1 MTRRWG
7 RYSFEKDKKETEK
20 ELPFGDRPFVSAD
33 INKNLKRIKQDIG
46 NSPDMTVREFQINE
60 LRVIAVYS
68 DSLVDIDVVNNFIK
82 QALTMEKGQSND
94 ENNVFDIIKKNARA
108 SQEVK
113 VIREWDEILLSILT
127 GDTALL
133 IDGFAHAI
141 TGSTKGGEQRSIAEP
156 TTQTVVRGPK
166 DCFTESIATNISL
179 VRRRI
184 SSPNLWLET
193 MRIGEETQTTVGI
206 MYMKGI
212 VTDGLIQEVKERL
225 NRIKIDMILDSG
237 QIEEFIEDQPSS
249 PFPTVYNTERPDS
262 VAANLMEGRI
272 AILVNGS
279 PFALVVPTLFV
290 QFFQSPDD
298 YYYRFHIAIF
308 LRLLRYISFLISL
321 VGPSVYIAAITFHQ
335 EMIPTTLLISIAAS
349 REGVPFPA
357 FVEALIMEVAFELM
371 REAGIRMPRAVGQA
385 VSIVGALVL
394 GQAAVQAG
402 IVSSIMVIIVAI
414 TGIASFTTPAY
425 NLAISAR
432 LLRFVLMIL
441 AATFGFYGITLGL
454 IIIIAH
460 LNSLR
465 SFGIPYLAPLSPL
478 IPSDQKDGMLRF
490 PLWSMFKRPRLI
502 NQNNTI
508 RENGNLQPSPKQN
521 GGESKRE
528 E

>member
-1 MTRRWG
+1 
-7 RYSFEKDKKETEK
+7 
-20 ELPFGDRPFVSAD
+20 
-33 INKNLKRIKQDIG
+33 
-46 NSPDMTVREFQINE
+46 
-60 LRVIAVYS
+60 
-68 DSLVDIDVVNNFIK
+68 
-82 QALTMEKGQSND
+82 
-94 ENNVFDIIKKNARA
+94 
-108 SQEVK
+108 
-113 VIREWDEILLSILT
+113 
-127 GDTALL
+127 
-133 IDGFAHAI
+133 
-141 TGSTKGGEQRSIAEP
+141 
-156 TTQTVVRGPK
+156 
-166 DCFTESIATNISL
+166 
-179 VRRRI
+179 
-184 SSPNLWLET
+184 

-212 VTDGLIQEVKERL
+212 VNDSLVKEVKERL
-225 NRIKIDMILDSG
+225 KRIKIDMILDSG
-237 QIEEFIEDQPSS
+237 QIEEFIEDQPST
-249 PFPTVYNTERPDS
+249 PFPTIYNTERPDS
-262 VAANLMEGRI
+262 VAANLMEGRV

-279 PFALVVPTLFV
+279 PFILVVPTVFV

-298 YYYRFHIAIF
+298 YYYRFHIAVF
-308 LRLLRYISFLISL
+308 LRLLRYVSFLISL

-335 EMIPTTLLISIAAS
+335 EMIPTTLLISLAAS

-432 LLRFVLMIL
+432 LIRFVLMIL

-465 SFGIPYLAPLSPL
+465 SFGIPYLSPLSPV
-478 IPSDQKDGMLRF
+478 IPSDQKDAVLRF
-490 PLWSMFKRPRLI
+490 PLWSMFKRPRLL
-502 NQNNTI
+502 NQQNTI
-508 RENGNLQPSPKQN
+508 RENSNLKPSPGQN
-521 GGESKRE
+521 GEETKRE